1 VRAIGDN
8 MSRRKKVSFL
18 AKKKIEKRVSF
29 VARRKKV
36 SFIAKVPSKR
46 RRRVEFYAKKKRRR
60 Q

>member
-1 VRAIGDN
+1 
-8 MSRRKKVSFL
+8 MPRRKKVSFL

-36 SFIAKVPSKR
+36 SFIARVPSKKR
-46 RRRVEFYAKKKRRR
+46 SRVDFYATKKRRR